1 MIDYNKLRNKMEKK
15 QTIEKIILE
24 LEFVFFLL
32 KEKRLNIRELMDL
45 NNYNKGEY
53 LELIDIAIQFVKE
66 KEDLCLERKEDY
78 IYRLK

>member
-1 MIDYNKLRNKMEKK
+1 MIDYNKLRKKLEKK

-45 NNYNKGEY
+45 NNFNKGEY
-53 LELIDIAIQFVKE
+53 LELIDIAIQFVEE
-66 KEDLCLERKEDY
+66 KEDLYLERKEDF

>member
-1 MIDYNKLRNKMEKK
+1 MIDYNKLRKKLEKK

-45 NNYNKGEY
+45 NNFNKGEY
-53 LELIDIAIQFVKE
+53 LELIDIAIQFVEE
-66 KEDLCLERKEDY
+66 KEDLYLERKEEF

>member
-66 KEDLCLERKEDY
+66 KEDLWLERKEDY

>member
-1 MIDYNKLRNKMEKK
+1 MIDYNKLRKKLEKK

-32 KEKRLNIRELMDL
+32 KEKKLNIRELMDL
-45 NNYNKGEY
+45 NNFNKGEY
-53 LELIDIAIQFVKE
+53 LELIDIAIQFVE
-66 KEDLCLERKEDY
+66 EREDLYLERKEEF